1 MCHKYK
7 LDKTSLSGELEAHV
21 NNSGDIPSEYDQQL
35 QFTAKFELQLQK
47 NKVISNKKISINL
60 LITLLSL
67 LLLLPRMPP
76 KGINKWE

>member
-47 NKVISNKKISINL
+47 NKVIPNENFSINL

-67 LLLLPRMPP
+67 LLLPRMLP